1 MNIFIVFSIL
11 IVVLLPFLFLIFLY
25 KKRLRQQSGY
35 MINELYQSAIKEI
48 QVKNQK
54 IKDTHQTQTIP
65 KIIHYI
71 WISNKDNYINVE
83 LPDKYTKFVSTWYKN
98 NKDFEFKY
106 WSGKDILNLITL
118 NFPEHLVFYKSLST
132 ISKCDF
138 ARFVIIYLFG
148 GVYMDTDF
156 FCKKNLGPLLLN
168 NESYFIL
175 EPFECIIESSLNM
188 IFLCVGI
195 FACIPKHKFLLGYI
209 NFMIKQKDKTD
220 VLGLAGP
227 VALWNYYKISP
238 YNIYIGDTCLLLPNV
253 YDRKQSSQCNNSFNK
268 YCTTFG
274 SDGSGWT
281 SNYINDSK
289 EYISYIKNPLNNTDI
304 GIINNSFIDLN
315 LVNNFNLNEKE
326 IHSLNPTE
334 SLLLAHAFEYNTIYF
349 SSNDVVIC
357 EELEKILFINGINN
371 LHIIYNS
378 K

>member
-1 MNIFIVFSIL
+1 MNIFIIFPVL
-11 IVVLLPFLFLIFLY
+11 IVVLLLFLIFSR
-25 KKRLRQQSGY
+25 KKTEKYVKSN
-35 MINELYQSAIKEI
+35 INELYEFAIKEI
-48 QVKNQK
+48 QIKNQK
-54 IKDTHQTQTIP
+54 IKDIDQTQTIP
-65 KIIHYI
+65 KIIHYL

-83 LPDKYTKFVSTWYKN
+83 LPDKYTKFVNTWYKN

-106 WSGKDILNLITL
+106 WSGKHILNLITL
-118 NFPEHLVFYKSLST
+118 NFPEYLIFYKSLST

-138 ARFVIIYLFG
+138 ARFIIIYLFG

-156 FCKKNLGPLLLN
+156 FCKKNLAPLLN
-168 NESYFIL
+168 RESYFIL
-175 EPFECIIESSLNM
+175 EPLEYIIKYHTD

-209 NFMIKQKDKTD
+209 NFMSKQKNRND
-220 VLGLAGP
+220 VINFTGP
-227 VALWNYYKISP
+227 TALWKYYKISP
-238 YNIYIGDTCLLLPNV
+238 YNIYIGDTCLLLPTVDNHKLSV
-253 YDRKQSSQCNNSFNK
+253 QCKDNFNK

-274 SDGSGWT
+274 TDGSGWG
-281 SNYINDSK
+281 SDYINGNK

-304 GIINNSFIDLN
+304 GITNNSFIDLN

-326 IHSLNPTE
+326 IYSLNPTE
-334 SLLLAHAFEYNTIYF
+334 SLLLAHAFEDNTIYF

-357 EELEKILFINGINN
+357 EELEKMLFINGINN